1 MKLDHWQGRDPA
13 KQSADEDTFAEY
25 VIRALIVICFAAIL
39 AYFGG
44 CAMPIR
50 VYTQAGVTFHEN
62 DLSPCL
68 PHTTGCTLIRADGY
82 HVYYSELDPL
92 ALPHEMDHTRGMRHS
107 EWDSRG
113 SESCATITAAGK
125 TKWKVGT
132 RICRGEH
139 GFYARAI

>member
-1 MKLDHWQGRDPA
+1 MTLYR
-13 KQSADEDTFAEY
+13 
-25 VIRALIVICFAAIL
+25 IAAICAIAL
-39 AYFGG
+39 VVCAFYG
-44 CAMPIR
+44 CTMPIR

-113 SESCATITAAGK
+113 SESCATITAAGE

-139 GFYARAI
+139 GFYAVN

>member
-68 PHTTGCTLIRADGY
+68 PHTTGCALIRADGY

-92 ALPHEMDHTRGMRHS
+92 ALPHEMEHVRGMRHT
-107 EWDSRG
+107 EPWQQRG
-113 SESCATITAAGK
+113 QYVCATITQQGATSWVQGSL
-125 TKWKVGT
+125 
-132 RICRGEH
+132 ICRNSAGMFFR
-139 GFYARAI
+139 G